1 VAGLWDTG
9 HLRVCRTSG
18 HAHARVLRNKNALN
32 LARHA
37 CTEHIACGRRR
48 SIQSGRHSSHP
59 RGADMRRPAMQGRGA
74 RTGRE
79 AQHLSRLLE
88 LLPRGTHTAGCRGRS
103 LQGAERAPSAWRT
116 GCDMP
121 VARGGRCRAR
131 GLLELGGFPGWV
143 SEGPKACGGHLQAA
157 LERRGAVHAEAG
169 VRRRHLV
176 RHARPLP
183 AAGRPRDMRLRLG
196 SRDCGA
202 R

>member
-1 VAGLWDTG
+1 MAGLWDTG

-18 HAHARVLRNKNALN
+18 HAHARVLRKKNALN

-48 SIQSGRHSSHP
+48 AYKAAVTAAIHAEQTC
-59 RGADMRRPAMQGRGA
+59 ADQLCRAGA

-157 LERRGAVHAEAG
+157 LERRGAVQAEAG